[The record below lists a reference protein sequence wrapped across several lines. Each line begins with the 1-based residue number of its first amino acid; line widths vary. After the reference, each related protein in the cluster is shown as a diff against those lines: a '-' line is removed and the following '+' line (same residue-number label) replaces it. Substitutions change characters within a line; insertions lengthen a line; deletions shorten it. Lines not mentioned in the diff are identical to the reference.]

1 MFSLSYIIRTYAR
14 ITEYLTTEAQRTQ
27 RKEVLRIFCVS
38 PNNMKTKIMKTQT
51 TVVIEAL
58 PIVLK
63 IQPNIIITDDQFF
76 DFCQLNRDLRIERNH
91 LGDLLIMSP
100 TDSEADQRNFNLIGQ
115 LGIWIKQDGTGVGFG
130 SSGGFTLPN
139 GAVRS
144 PDAAWIKRTKW
155 EIIPAEKRKKFAPI
169 CPEFVV
175 ELRSENDSLS
185 TLKEKM
191 QEYIN
196 NGTQL
201 AWLIY
206 RKQRQVFIYRPN
218 CGVEELDNP
227 QTLTGEDILPG
238 FVLDLSEIW

>member
-1 MFSLSYIIRTYAR
+1 MNTQLSVDLEI
-14 ITEYLTTEAQRTQ
+14 LPM
-27 RKEVLRIFCVS
+27 VLQML
-38 PNNMKTKIMKTQT
+38 PNMVM
-51 TVVIEAL
+51 
-58 PIVLK
+58 
-63 IQPNIIITDDQFF
+63 TDDQFF
-76 DFCQLNRDLRIERNH
+76 DFCQLNRHFRIERNQI
-91 LGDLLIMSP
+91 GDLFIMSP
-100 TDSEADQRNFNLIGQ
+100 TGSETEERNFNLIVQ
-115 LGIWIKQDGTGVGFG
+115 LGIWTKQDGTGVGFG

-155 EIIPAEKRKKFAPI
+155 EAIPADKRKKFAPI
-169 CPEFVV
+169 CPEFIV
-175 ELRSENDSLS
+175 ELRSENDNLS

-191 QEYIN
+191 QEYID

-201 AWLIY
+201 AWLID
-206 RKQRQVFIYRPN
+206 RKQRKVFIYRPN

>member
-1 MFSLSYIIRTYAR
+1 MIMNTQLSVDLEI
-14 ITEYLTTEAQRTQ
+14 LPM
-27 RKEVLRIFCVS
+27 VLQML
-38 PNNMKTKIMKTQT
+38 PNMIM
-51 TVVIEAL
+51 
-58 PIVLK
+58 
-63 IQPNIIITDDQFF
+63 TDDQFF
-76 DFCQLNRDLRIERNH
+76 DFCQLNRHFRIERNQI
-91 LGDLLIMSP
+91 GDLFIMSP
-100 TDSEADQRNFNLIGQ
+100 TGSETGQRNFNLIGE
-115 LGIWIKQDGTGVGFG
+115 LGIWTKQDGTGVGFG

-191 QEYIN
+191 QEYID

-201 AWLIY
+201 AWLID
-206 RKQRQVFIYRPN
+206 RKQRKVFIYRPN
-218 CGVEELDNP
+218 CGVAELDNP